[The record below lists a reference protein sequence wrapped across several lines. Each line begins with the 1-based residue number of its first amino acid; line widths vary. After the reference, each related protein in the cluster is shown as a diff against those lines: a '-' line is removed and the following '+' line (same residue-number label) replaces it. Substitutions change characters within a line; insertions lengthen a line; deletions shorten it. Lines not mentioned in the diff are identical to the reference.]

1 MYYSARWEI
10 RQMIFRTSSLCLY
23 TNSSTSS
30 TATEKKRMFR
40 SSRFKSPL
48 EKITKKKLPTKTRK
62 RLVVTCNV
70 WPCAAVCGHWEHG
83 CSRHTRTRRVRTRER
98 KKRKSHIHVQSGG
111 SRLKTVLSLKFGWNW
126 SLCPPQPNNALR
138 KSSSSLLLYKW
149 H

>member
-48 EKITKKKLPTKTRK
+48 EKITKKTPNKNTKTAR
-62 RLVVTCNV
+62 RHVRCV
-70 WPCAAVCGHWEHG
+70 AVCGRVRALRTRVQSSHEDT
-83 CSRHTRTRRVRTRER
+83 SSAHTRKKEKKISHPCTEWWQSAENSSLLKVRVEL
-98 KKRKSHIHVQSGG
+98 IALG
-111 SRLKTVLSLKFGWNW
+111 
-126 SLCPPQPNNALR
+126 PPQPNNALR
-138 KSSSSLLLYKW
+138 KSSSSSLLYKW